1 MPVQTTSIPGKRPV
15 RALTTTIAVGVVS
28 GLALTACSSSGSTG
42 SGGNGG
48 GGTIKTDGKPPAEA
62 LAAAVHNISS
72 GKAESFQL
80 SLKPDDAAI
89 AAMNKESSKEDAAI
103 AKALLGNGGIVV
115 KFTVSSDKPL
125 KDLKAD
131 ETPNVDMSVTA
142 GGTDFVDL
150 RSVGGALYFKANVP
164 QILQLSGK
172 STADVTAAMGE
183 IPPAFQAPVQAL
195 VAGKWIGVSAQDLKG
210 LEQMAKSMGGGD
222 LGSATPT
229 APDTK
234 MLAGMEASLMKALT
248 QDATVTDKGSGKYEV
263 TGKVK
268 VIGQDILQAIS
279 PALTSVPGK
288 SKADL
293 DKLRESLNDVPDSQT
308 VTFDVWLKNNQISEL
323 QLDLAQFAPKD
334 QTGGGHLPLD
344 AKFSQDAAKVSAP
357 DGVTNVD
364 LQKLMGSL
372 GGA

>member
-1 MPVQTTSIPGKRPV
+1 MRKYLDRSNPNAKRRRLWCQGCQNPA
-15 RALTTTIAVGVVS
+15 ALASPRRVGS
-28 GLALTACSSSGSTG
+28 ERER
-42 SGGNGG
+42 
-48 GGTIKTDGKPPAEA
+48 IRAEA
-62 LAAAVHNISS
+62 LAAAVHNIST

-89 AAMNKESSKEDAAI
+89 AAMNKDSTKQDAAI
-103 AKALLGNGGIVV
+103 AKSLFGNGGLVV

-125 KDLKAD
+125 KDLKPD
-131 ETPNVDMSVTA
+131 ETPNVDFSVTA
-142 GGTDFVDL
+142 GGTDFADL
-150 RSVGGALYFKANVP
+150 RMVGGALYFKANVP

-172 STADVTAAMGE
+172 STSDVTAAMGQV
-183 IPPAFQAPVQAL
+183 PPAVQAPVQAL
-195 VAGKWIGVSAQDLKG
+195 LAGKWVGVSAQDFKG

-222 LGSATPT
+222 LGSATPA

-234 MLAGMEASLMKALT
+234 LLAGVEASLMKALT
-248 QDATVTDKGSGKYEV
+248 QDATVTDKGSGKFEV

-268 VIGQDILQAIS
+268 VIGQDVLQAVGPVLS
-279 PALTSVPGK
+279 SVPGK

-293 DKLRESLNDVPDSQT
+293 DQLREGLNSVPDSQT

-323 QLDLAQFAPKD
+323 QLDLAQFAKKD
-334 QTGGGHLPLD
+334 EVNGGHLPLD

-364 LQKLMGSL
+364 VQKLLGSL
-372 GGA
+372 SGS

>member
-1 MPVQTTSIPGKRPV
+1 M
-15 RALTTTIAVGVVS
+15 TIAVGAVS

-42 SGGNGG
+42 SGSSG
-48 GGTIKTDGKPPAEA
+48 GGTIKTDGKNPTEA

-80 SLKPDDAAI
+80 SLKPDDAMI
-89 AAMNKESSKEDAAI
+89 AAMNKDSSKQDAAI

-115 KFTVSSDKPL
+115 KFTVSSDKAL
-125 KDLKAD
+125 KDLKAG
-131 ETPNVDMSVTA
+131 ETPNVEIDVTA
-142 GGTDFVDL
+142 GGTDFVDV
-150 RSVGGALYFKANVP
+150 RSVAGALYLKANVP
-164 QILQLSGK
+164 QIAQLSGK
-172 STADVTAAMGE
+172 STSDLTAAMGQV
-183 IPPAFQAPVQAL
+183 PPAFQAPVQAL
-195 VAGKWIGVSAQDLKG
+195 MGGKWVGVSAQDLKG

-222 LGSATPT
+222 LGSAPT
-229 APDTK
+229 ASPNAQ
-234 MLAGMEASLMKALT
+234 MLAGMEASLLKALT
-248 QDATVTDKGSGKYEV
+248 QDATVTDKGSGKLEIS
-263 TGKVK
+263 GKVK
-268 VIGQDILQAIS
+268 VIGQDILQALS

-293 DKLRESLNDVPDSQT
+293 DKLKESLNSVPDSET

-357 DGVTNVD
+357 DGVTNIDV
-364 LQKLMGSL
+364 QKLLGSL